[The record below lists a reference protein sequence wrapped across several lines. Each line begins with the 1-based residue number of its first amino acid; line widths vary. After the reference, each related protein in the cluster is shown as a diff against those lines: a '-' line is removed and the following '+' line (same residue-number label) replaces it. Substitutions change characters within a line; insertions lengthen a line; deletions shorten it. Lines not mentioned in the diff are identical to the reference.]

1 MTLPT
6 HLFAEA
12 FGHHQAGRSADAE
25 RLYLQVIAADPRHAD
40 SHHLLGVLALQAGQF
55 ALAADRIAQAIALNG
70 ANPAF
75 HSNLSYACTR
85 AGRAAEAVAAARQAI
100 VLNPL
105 YPEAFN
111 NLGIALE
118 DLTHKDEAAAAY
130 RRAGQGA
137 RIGST
142 LEVQPGGGSG
152 GGPSLGLVLKR
163 AEGRMR
169 AEEVLGAMRARLFGQ
184 GDLVRVCDQVCGQEL
199 TPREAG
205 GGEREGLR
213 VEAVLKVALDLL
225 GRG

>member
-1 MTLPT
+1 M
-6 HLFAEA
+6 
-12 FGHHQAGRSADAE
+12 GRAYDPARAMRE
-25 RLYLQVIAADPRHAD
+25 RLKVLEAREIARDEARKVAE
-40 SHHLLGVLALQAGQF
+40 GVAETIGLSRDRGSEF
-55 ALAADRIAQAIALNG
+55 ERPAA
-70 ANPAF
+70 
-75 HSNLSYACTR
+75 R
-85 AGRAAEAVAAARQAI
+85 AGERETPYRRRTGLDWLESKGRISAAQRRAGEA
-100 VLNPL
+100 
-105 YPEAFN
+105 Y
-111 NLGIALE
+111 G
-118 DLTHKDEAAAAY
+118 AAY

-184 GDLVRVCDQVCGQEL
+184 GDLVRVCDQDCGQEL